1 MNCQS
6 CGLPMMIDSDH
17 GGGRID
23 NPYCHYCTDEAGNLK
38 PKEEIRE
45 GMINLYMQSFGK
57 TREEAE
63 KEVDSRMA
71 EMPVWVMSAPS
82 VEPIVTPVAESI
94 VSEPV
99 VPEPVVAQP
108 VAPAAEPV
116 MEIPVVPPV
125 PAPVAPAP
133 LAPEP
138 VVSETVAPAP
148 VVPEPTPT
156 EENSGGTPSV

>member
-63 KEVDSRMA
+63 KEVDTRMA
-71 EMPVWVMSAPS
+71 EMPAWAASIPAPAEPVMPVIQPIAPAP
-82 VEPIVTPVAESI
+82 VEPVMETPV
-94 VSEPV
+94 VSPAPEPVVPTPLAPEPV
-99 VPEPVVAQP
+99 VPEPV
-108 VAPAAEPV
+108 
-116 MEIPVVPPV
+116 I
-125 PAPVAPAP
+125 
-133 LAPEP
+133 PEP
-138 VVSETVAPAP
+138 VVP
-148 VVPEPTPT
+148 VPTPPVT
-156 EENSGGTPSV
+156 VPDTTNTMS